1 MRSTRN
7 RRVTAA
13 LTMASAAALVL
24 SACGASGESSEDGA
38 ATGEATATTAGG
50 LGEDRGPI
58 TFASGKDFTS
68 EMQNLIDR
76 WNEAN
81 PGEEVTLLELAA
93 SPDDQ
98 RTAFVQNFQA
108 KSDAYDVLWSDV
120 VWTSEFAAQG
130 WIEPLDPARF
140 ATDDI
145 LPAAVDTAT
154 YDGQLFGAPFITN
167 GALLFYRTDIVK
179 TPPTTWEELFA
190 ACDAAKATHP
200 DIDCYAG
207 QFAQYEGLTVN
218 VSEVVNAAGGAFV
231 GESGSDVVVNSPES
245 RDGLQILVDAF
256 EDGYINPEAITY
268 KEEESRRAFV
278 EGRAI
283 FLRNWPYVWTT
294 ATEAGAATEGKV
306 GVSLLPGV
314 DGTGTSTLGGIDLV
328 VSAFSDNKATA
339 MDWIEFMQSEESQ
352 RFVVSAMNQA
362 SVRTALYDD
371 PELVKQAPYLPVLK
385 ESILNAVPRPKTPY
399 YNGVSLAIQSNSYK
413 ALQRAAGVDEAIA
426 NMAASIED
434 AVGD

>member
-1 MRSTRN
+1 MRRTRN
-7 RRVTAA
+7 RRVAA
-13 LTMASAAALVL
+13 VLTMASAAALVL
-24 SACGASGESSEDGA
+24 SACGGSGESSEGGT
-38 ATGEATATTAGG
+38 ATGESTTAAAGD

-68 EMQNLIDR
+68 EMGNLIDK
-76 WNEAN
+76 WNDAH

-108 KSDAYDVLWSDV
+108 QSDAYDVLWSDV

-130 WIEPLDPARF
+130 WIEPLDQERF
-140 ATDDI
+140 ASDEI
-145 LPAAVDTAT
+145 LPAALDTAT
-154 YDGQLFGAPFITN
+154 YNGQLYGAPFITN
-167 GALLFYRTDIVK
+167 GALLFYRTDIVE
-179 TPPTTWEELFA
+179 TAPTTWDELFA

-200 DIDCYAG
+200 DMDCYAG
-207 QFAQYEGLTVN
+207 QFAQYEGLTCN
-218 VSEVVNAAGGAFV
+218 VSEVINAAGGAFV
-231 GESGSDVVVNSPES
+231 GETGTDVVVDSPES

-256 EDGYINPEAITY
+256 ENGYINPEAITY

-294 ATEAGAATEGKV
+294 ATEPGAATEGKV

-314 DGTGTSTLGGIDLV
+314 EGTGTSTLGGINLV

-339 MDWIEFMQSEESQ
+339 IDWIEFMQSEESQ

-371 PELVKQAPYLPVLK
+371 PELVEMAPYLPVLK

-399 YNGVSLAIQSNSYK
+399 YNGVSLAIQSNGYE
-413 ALQRAAGVDEAIA
+413 ALQRAAGVDEAISA
-426 NMAASIED
+426 MASSIED
-434 AVGD
+434 AVSD

>member
-1 MRSTRN
+1 MRSTGK
-7 RRVTAA
+7 RRLTAVLAMASTAA
-13 LTMASAAALVL
+13 LALSACSSPEQSPGNATTGASDSSAAA
-24 SACGASGESSEDGA
+24 
-38 ATGEATATTAGG
+38 G

-58 TFASGKDFTS
+58 TFASGKDFTA
-68 EMQNLIDR
+68 EMGNLIEK
-76 WNEAN
+76 WNEGH

-130 WIEPLDPARF
+130 WIEPLDEERF
-140 ATDDI
+140 ASEDI
-145 LPAAVDTAT
+145 LPAALDTAT
-154 YDGQLFGAPFITN
+154 YDGQLYGAPFITN
-167 GALLFYRTDIVK
+167 GALLFYRTDLVE
-179 TPPTTWEELFA
+179 TPPKTWDELFA
-190 ACDAAKATHP
+190 ACDAAKATNP
-200 DIDCYAG
+200 DMDCYAG

-231 GESGSDVVVNSPES
+231 GDSGSDVVVDSEES
-245 RDGLQILVDAF
+245 REGLQILVDAF
-256 EDGYINPEAITY
+256 ENGYINPEAITY

-314 DGTGTSTLGGIDLV
+314 DGPGTSTLGGINLV

-339 MDWIEFMQSEESQ
+339 IDWIEFMQSEESQ

-371 PELVKQAPYLPVLK
+371 PELVSVAPYLPVLK

-399 YNGVSLAIQSNSYK
+399 YNAVSLAIQSNAYE
-413 ALQRAAGVDEAIA
+413 ALQRAATVDEAIS
-426 NMAASIED
+426 NMASSIED
-434 AVGD
+434 AVSE